1 MEILKSSLNFGILK
15 ISLGVFT
22 DDATTLKR
30 FENMYI
36 NMLAIFC
43 VVAKWPV
50 KGSINSRI
58 TLHNSNVCRCMAKI
72 QTLCLSFSVQTVSPL
87 WSCCYKYS

>member
-1 MEILKSSLNFGILK
+1 
-15 ISLGVFT
+15 
-22 DDATTLKR
+22 
-30 FENMYI
+30 
-36 NMLAIFC
+36 MLAIFC

-72 QTLCLSFSVQTVSPL
+72 QTVRLSVSKLSLPCGPAAI
-87 WSCCYKYS
+87 SIHKTF